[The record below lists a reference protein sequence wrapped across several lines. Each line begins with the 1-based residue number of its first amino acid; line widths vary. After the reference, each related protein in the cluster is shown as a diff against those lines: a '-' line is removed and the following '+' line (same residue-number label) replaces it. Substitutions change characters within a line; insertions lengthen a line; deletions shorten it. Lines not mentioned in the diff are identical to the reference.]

1 MEVKAVMSLGLAAAV
16 HYCHTAIIEVIT
28 KSAVCLEEVTPL
40 NALIHMEMV
49 GMVDMFISMEEDI
62 AKLLRVDV

>member
-1 MEVKAVMSLGLAAAV
+1 MVVKAVMSLGLAAADN
-16 HYCHTAIIEVIT
+16 HTAIIEVIT
-28 KSAVCLEEVTPL
+28 KSAVCLEEVTPW